1 MNARVLADGMVVRN
15 SLFVAFVLRVRRNL
29 KKPRLDLELRDNHA

>member
-1 MNARVLADGMVVRN
+1 MSARVLTDGMVVRH
-15 SLFVAFVLRVRRNL
+15 SLFVAFVLREWRNL

>member
-1 MNARVLADGMVVRN
+1 MRACLLADALVVLHA
-15 SLFVAFVLRVRRNL
+15 LFVAFVLREWRNL